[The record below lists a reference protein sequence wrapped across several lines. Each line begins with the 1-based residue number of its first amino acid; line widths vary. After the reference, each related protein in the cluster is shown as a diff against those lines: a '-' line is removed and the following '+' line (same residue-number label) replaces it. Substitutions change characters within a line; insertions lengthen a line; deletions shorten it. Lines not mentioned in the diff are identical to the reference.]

1 MSHDMFGDVVH
12 PSVRV
17 GSRKWYTVP
26 VSILTHTIALGAL
39 IVAPLV
45 ATGELPMPQTFIDV
59 FLPPEP
65 PLPPDVPVVNATPPP
80 APEIDLNVNAAPI
93 DAPEGLKPE
102 PPPRLAPIVG
112 GLVPTAPSLGNMTT
126 ILAPQAVRKAPVRV
140 GGDIRR
146 PERIKYVDPVYP
158 PIAKA
163 ARVSGSVIIEATIG
177 MDGSI
182 RNARVIRSVAMLD
195 QAALEAVN
203 QWRYSPTLLN
213 SQPVE
218 VIMSVN
224 VTFAIN

>member
-1 MSHDMFGDVVH
+1 MSHDMFGEVVH

-26 VSILTHTIALGAL
+26 LSVFTHAIALGAL
-39 IVAPLV
+39 IVAPLL
-45 ATGELPMPQTFIDV
+45 ATGQLPMPRTFIDV

-65 PLPPDVPVVNATPPP
+65 PLPPDVPVVDVTPPP
-80 APEIDLNVNAAPI
+80 APEIDLNRNAAPI

-112 GLVPTAPSLGNMTT
+112 GLVPTAPSFGNVTT
-126 ILAPQAVRKAPVRV
+126 IVAPRVAPKAPVRV

-146 PERIKYVDPVYP
+146 PERTKYVDPLYP

-182 RNARVIRSVAMLD
+182 RNAQVIRSVAMLD
-195 QAALEAVN
+195 QAALDAVN
-203 QWRYSPTLLN
+203 QWRYTPTLLN
-213 SQPVE
+213 GQPVE
-218 VIMSVN
+218 VKMGVL
-224 VTFAIN
+224 VTFQPR